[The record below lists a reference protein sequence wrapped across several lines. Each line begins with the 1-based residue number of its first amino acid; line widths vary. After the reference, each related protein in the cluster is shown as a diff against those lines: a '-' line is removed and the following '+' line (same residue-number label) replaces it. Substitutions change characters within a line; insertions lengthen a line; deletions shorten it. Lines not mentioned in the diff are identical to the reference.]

1 MLTAATAA
9 AIVSVLAGCQRAQ
22 NAVGAGTVSGE
33 RTGATSPA
41 AATAANADTDMAQ
54 VLNAL
59 SARGAKPVESLSVA
73 QARSQPTPA
82 DAVRRVQRERGQSTA
97 PRPVARVRD
106 ISVPTPAG
114 PIPARLYDPGRGAA
128 GRAAP
133 MIVYW
138 HGGGWV
144 IADLET
150 YDASARALA
159 EETGAVVL
167 SAHYRQGP
175 EHRFPAAHDDA
186 VAVCRWA
193 TQNARRLGAD
203 PTRTAVAGESAGGN
217 LAINAAIAARD
228 MGLPLPVHMALIY
241 PVAGTD
247 TNTPSYRE
255 NTAAVPLSRAGILWF
270 VENYT
275 HSQADLQDP
284 RLDVYGRGDL
294 RGLPP
299 ATVVNA
305 EIDPLRSDGEILAQ
319 KLREAGVQAEQRTY
333 QGVMAR
339 VLRHGAAGGRR
350 HSRAGLRRA
359 KAAERLRRRQGFDSA
374 PLTRERG
381 GRTRR

>member
-1 MLTAATAA
+1 
-9 AIVSVLAGCQRAQ
+9 
-22 NAVGAGTVSGE
+22 
-33 RTGATSPA
+33 
-41 AATAANADTDMAQ
+41 MAQ

-59 SARGAKPVESLSVA
+59 AALGVRPVEALTVA

-82 DAVRRVQRERGQSTA
+82 DAVRRVQGERGQSTA

-114 PIPARLYDPGRGAA
+114 PIPARVYHPGRSNE
-128 GRAAP
+128 P
-133 MIVYW
+133 LPLIVYW

-144 IADLET
+144 IADLDT

-159 EETGAVVL
+159 EETGAIVL

-186 VAVCRWA
+186 VATYRWA
-193 TQNARRLGAD
+193 AQNARRLGAD
-203 PTRTAVAGESAGGN
+203 PRRIAVSGESAGGN
-217 LAINAAIAARD
+217 LAVNAAIAARD
-228 MGLPLPVHMALIY
+228 AGLPRPVHMALIY

-255 NTAAVPLSRAGILWF
+255 NSAAVPLSRAGVLWF

-275 HSQADLQDP
+275 RSPADLQDP
-284 RLDVYGRGDL
+284 RLDVYGRADL

-305 EIDPLRSDGEILAQ
+305 EIDPLRSDGEILARR
-319 KLREAGVQAEQRTY
+319 LRDAGVPAEQRTY
-333 QGVMAR
+333 EGVTHEFFGMAPVVADATAAQGYVGQR
-339 VLRHGAAGGRR
+339 LRSAFAGGRASTA
-350 HSRAGLRRA
+350 SR
-359 KAAERLRRRQGFDSA
+359 
-374 PLTRERG
+374 
-381 GRTRR
+381 

>member
-1 MLTAATAA
+1 MRTATIAVAA
-9 AIVSVLAGCQRAQ
+9 GFALAGCQRLQ
-22 NAVGAGTVSGE
+22 NLAGAGTVSGE
-33 RTGATSPA
+33 RTGTSSPA
-41 AATAANADTDMAQ
+41 TATNADADMAQ

-59 SARGAKPVESLSVA
+59 AALGARPVENRTVA

-82 DAVRRVQRERGQSTA
+82 DAVRRVQQERGLSTA

-106 ISVPTPAG
+106 IPVPTPAG
-114 PIPARLYDPGRGAA
+114 PIPARLYDPGRSTA

-144 IADLET
+144 IADLDT

-159 EETGAVVL
+159 EETGAIVL

-186 VAVCRWA
+186 VAVYRWA

-203 PTRTAVAGESAGGN
+203 PNRIAVAGESAGGN

-228 MGLPLPVHMALIY
+228 MGLPRPVHMVLVY

-275 HSQADLQDP
+275 RSQSDLRDP
-284 RLDVYGRGDL
+284 RLDVYGRADL
-294 RGLPP
+294 RDLPP
-299 ATVVNA
+299 ATIVNA

-319 KLREAGVQAEQRTY
+319 KLREAGVPAEQRTFG
-333 QGVMAR
+333 GVTHEFFGMAPVVADATAAQVYVAQR
-339 VLRHGAAGGRR
+339 LRSAFAGGRASTA
-350 HSRAGLRRA
+350 SR
-359 KAAERLRRRQGFDSA
+359 
-374 PLTRERG
+374 
-381 GRTRR
+381 